1 MRIRVGKLEL
11 APKASMFECREE
23 RLLSIRTVGT
33 LFSWFSSIFMFY
45 GHRIRYLLW

>member
-11 APKASMFECREE
+11 TPKASMFEREE
-23 RLLSIRTVGT
+23 RLLSIRTVDT